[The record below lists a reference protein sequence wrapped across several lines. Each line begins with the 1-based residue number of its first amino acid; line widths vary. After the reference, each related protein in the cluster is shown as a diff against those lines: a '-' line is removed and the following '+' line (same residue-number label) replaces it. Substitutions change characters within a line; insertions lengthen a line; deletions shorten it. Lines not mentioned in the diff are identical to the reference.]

1 MLALSYM
8 SSSED
13 KTTTWSI
20 SNIREHGEGSET
32 PSPALCCLEATI
44 QWQGGCLF
52 INSCV
57 LSRPFWGGTLS
68 ITLGITL
75 KPQYKSLFPPPF
87 WIWVCKKKKRKEK
100 DENCHQ
106 TKQRSPSHGLWK
118 APSWVILAWPFSCS
132 MGQSRATTEAVVGI
146 CSDFRTEPSR
156 KMHLSKCPPYCVIYT
171 GWLSGLMEL

>member
-87 WIWVCKKKKRKEK
+87 WIWVCKKKKGKKKMKIAVKQSKEAPHTAY
-100 DENCHQ
+100 ERPQVEWFWPGHF
-106 TKQRSPSHGLWK
+106 PAAWVK
-118 APSWVILAWPFSCS
+118 AEQLLKP
-132 MGQSRATTEAVVGI
+132 
-146 CSDFRTEPSR
+146 
-156 KMHLSKCPPYCVIYT
+156 
-171 GWLSGLMEL
+171 WLEYAQISGLSQVERCICQNAHHTA